1 MKQGIWALSALV
13 MASVGALAAAPVT
26 AVPKEPL
33 RLAPS
38 SKWHVNYA
46 ADSCRLARSFGT
58 GKDEV
63 VLAFDRF
70 QPGPKV
76 DMTLM
81 GRPVEVLGETRRI
94 TLRFGPND
102 PPFEKRFTPGSL
114 DNGMAALIVDGN
126 MWITGYDPAWAT
138 SEDAGDS
145 RKLPDIDPALYA
157 AIGFLELQI
166 SGKRPILL
174 ETGSMAAAEQAL
186 AACTDNLLR
195 GWKIDVEAHRKLSRR
210 ATPAGNPGGWMN
222 NNDYPLAMRVS
233 RQQGLVHF
241 RLIVDAEGKPASC
254 HIQQS
259 TRPAEFDDAVCKGIM
274 RRATFEPA
282 LDASGNPVVS
292 YYLNR
297 VRFQM

>member
-1 MKQGIWALSALV
+1 MKQRIWARGAFV
-13 MASVGALAAAPVT
+13 MAGAGVLAAVPVT
-26 AVPKEPL
+26 ATAKEPL

-46 ADSCRLARSFGT
+46 ADSCRLARSFGA

-63 VLAFDRF
+63 VLALDRF

-81 GRPVEVLGETRRI
+81 GRPVQVLGETRRI

-102 PPFEKRFTPGSL
+102 PAFEKRFTPGSL

-126 MWITGYDPAWAT
+126 MWITGYDPAWAS
-138 SEDAGDS
+138 SEEARNS
-145 RKLPDIDPALYA
+145 RKLPDVDPALYA
-157 AIGFLELQI
+157 AIGFLELGI
-166 SGKRPILL
+166 AGKRPIIL
-174 ETGSMAAAEQAL
+174 ETGPMEAAEQAL

-195 GWKIDVEAHRKLSRR
+195 GWKIDVEAHRNLSRR
-210 ATPAGNPGGWMN
+210 AVPASNPEDWMN
-222 NNDYPLAMRVS
+222 SNDYPVSMRVT

-241 RLIVDAEGKPASC
+241 RLTVDAAGKPASC

-274 RRATFEPA
+274 RRAAFQPA
-282 LDASGNPVVS
+282 LDAAGKPVVS